1 MHSLIKNNILEKN
14 LISPGENILIALSGG
29 PDSVFLFHN
38 LRRLRETLSFNLYAS
53 HINHMYR
60 GKDAMHDEEFVR
72 NLCDKYGIKLFVKR
86 KNATEYAKELK
97 VTEEEAGR
105 VLIILLNTFLTQEK
119 EENIIAF
126 LNKIYDYNLLKD
138 KIYLFKASKVVD
150 NIILVEFFRKL
161 FNDEELK
168 KINDI

>member
-38 LRRLRETLSFNLYAS
+38 LRKLRETLSFNLYAS

-72 NLCDKYGIKLFVKR
+72 NLCNIYGIKLFVKR

-105 VLIILLNTFLTQEK
+105 VLRYNFFKENLSEIGEGKVALAHNLNDQAETVLQRIIRGT
-119 EENIIAF
+119 
-126 LNKIYDYNLLKD
+126 
-138 KIYLFKASKVVD
+138 
-150 NIILVEFFRKL
+150 
-161 FNDEELK
+161 
-168 KINDI
+168 